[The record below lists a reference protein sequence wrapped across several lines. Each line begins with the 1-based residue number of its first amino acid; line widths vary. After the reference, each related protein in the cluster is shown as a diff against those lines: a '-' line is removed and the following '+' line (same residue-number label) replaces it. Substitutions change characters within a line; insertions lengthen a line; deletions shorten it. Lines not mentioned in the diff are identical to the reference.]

1 MIPEAFIEEWKANAP
16 WQTLAMIE
24 QDMVISRALTEL
36 YNQPKISASLIFR
49 GGTAL
54 NKLYINSPSR
64 YSEDIDLVQIKAEP
78 IGKTLDVI
86 RSVIDPWLGKP
97 SRKLTERSA
106 KLVYKFEAVDRTTAK
121 LKIEINTTEHFYVQ
135 KPKTVNFSMNSEWFS
150 GTTQI
155 LTYEL
160 EELIATKLRA
170 LYQRRKGR
178 DLFDLWLVLKQNL
191 IDVNKVISIFKKYCT
206 HNNQIITRDLF
217 EQNLTLKRN
226 HRDFAVDIKP
236 LLTQEVHWNADEAFE
251 LINEKIIS
259 KLRD

>member
-24 QDMVISRALTEL
+24 QDMVISKALIEL
-36 YNQPKISASLIFR
+36 YNHPKISDALIFR

-54 NKLYINSPSR
+54 NKLYINPPAR
-64 YSEDIDLVQIKAEP
+64 YSEDIDLVQIKSEP

-86 RSVIDPWLGKP
+86 RSVLDSWLGKP
-97 SRKLTERSA
+97 NRKLTERSA
-106 KLVYKFEAVDRTTAK
+106 KLIYKFESVDRITSK
-121 LKIEINTTEHFYVQ
+121 LKIEINTTEHFHVQ
-135 KPKTVNFSMNSEWFS
+135 KPKTMSFFMDSEWFS

-178 DLFDLWLVLKQNL
+178 DLFDIWLVLQQNL
-191 IDVNKVISIFKKYCT
+191 VDVNKVIAIFKKYCT

-217 EQNLTLKRN
+217 EQNLILKRN
-226 HRDFAVDIKP
+226 HRDFAIDIRP
-236 LLTQEVHWNADEAFE
+236 LLAQEVNWNADEAFE
-251 LINEKIIS
+251 LIHEKIIS
-259 KLRD
+259 KLKE

>member
-1 MIPEAFIEEWKANAP
+1 MK
-16 WQTLAMIE
+16 
-24 QDMVISRALTEL
+24 
-36 YNQPKISASLIFR
+36 
-49 GGTAL
+49 
-54 NKLYINSPSR
+54 
-64 YSEDIDLVQIKAEP
+64 
-78 IGKTLDVI
+78 
-86 RSVIDPWLGKP
+86 
-97 SRKLTERSA
+97 
-106 KLVYKFEAVDRTTAK
+106 
-121 LKIEINTTEHFYVQ
+121 
-135 KPKTVNFSMNSEWFS
+135 FSMDSEWFT

-170 LYQRRKGR
+170 LYQRCKGR

-206 HNNQIITRDLF
+206 HNNQIITKDLF

-251 LINEKIIS
+251 LIHKKIIS
-259 KLRD
+259 RLKD

>member
-24 QDMVISRALTEL
+24 QDMVISRVLIEL
-36 YNQPKISASLIFR
+36 YNHPKIKGTLIFR

-54 NKLYINSPSR
+54 NKLYINPPAR
-64 YSEDIDLVQIKAEP
+64 YSEDIDLVQIKSEP
-78 IGKTLDVI
+78 IGKTIDFI
-86 RSVIDPWLGKP
+86 RSVLDSWLGKP
-97 SRKLTERSA
+97 NRKLTERSA
-106 KLVYKFEAVDRTTAK
+106 KLIYKFESVDRTIAK

-135 KPKTVNFSMNSEWFS
+135 KLKTVSFSMNSEWFN

-155 LTYEL
+155 FTYEL

-191 IDVNKVISIFKKYCT
+191 IDANKVISTFKRYCI

-217 EQNLTLKRN
+217 EQNLMLKRN

-236 LLTQEVHWNADEAFE
+236 LLAQEVNWNPDEAFE
-251 LINEKIIS
+251 LINKKIIS
-259 KLRD
+259 RLKD

>member
-24 QDMVISRALTEL
+24 QDMVISRALIEL
-36 YNQPKISASLIFR
+36 YNNAEINDALIFR

-54 NKLYINSPSR
+54 NKLYINPPAR
-64 YSEDIDLVQIKAEP
+64 YSEDIDLVQIKSEP
-78 IGKTLDVI
+78 IGKTINVI
-86 RSVIDPWLGKP
+86 RGLLDPWLGKL
-97 SRKLTERSA
+97 SRNLTKRSA
-106 KLVYKFEAVDRTTAK
+106 KLIYKFESLDKITSK
-121 LKIEINTTEHFYVQ
+121 LKIEINTTEHFHVQ
-135 KPKTVNFSMNSEWFS
+135 KPKRVNFSMDSEWFS
-150 GTTQI
+150 DETEI

-191 IDVNKVISIFKKYCT
+191 IDINKVISIFKKYCAY
-206 HNNQIITRDLF
+206 NKQIISRDLF
-217 EQNLTLKRN
+217 QENLDLKRN

-236 LLTQEVHWNADEAFE
+236 LLAQEVNWNPNEAFK
-251 LINEKIIS
+251 IVKEKIIGR
-259 KLRD
+259 L

>member
-24 QDMVISRALTEL
+24 QDMVISRALIEL
-36 YNQPKISASLIFR
+36 YNQPKIKDALIFR

-54 NKLYINSPSR
+54 NKLYINPPAR
-64 YSEDIDLVQIKAEP
+64 YSEDIDLVQIKSEP
-78 IGKTLDVI
+78 IGKTIDVI
-86 RSVIDPWLGKP
+86 RSVLDSWLGKP
-97 SRKLTERSA
+97 NRNLTERSA
-106 KLVYKFEAVDRTTAK
+106 KLVYKFESVNGTAAK
-121 LKIEINTTEHFYVQ
+121 LKIEINTTEHFHVQ
-135 KPKTVNFSMNSEWFS
+135 KPKTASFSMDSEWFS

-178 DLFDLWLVLKQNL
+178 GLFDLWLVLKQNL
-191 IDVNKVISIFKKYCT
+191 VDVNKVILIFKKYCI
-206 HNNQIITRDLF
+206 HNNQIITSALF

-226 HRDFAVDIKP
+226 HRDFVIDIKP
-236 LLTQEVHWNADEAFE
+236 LLLKD
-251 LINEKIIS
+251 
-259 KLRD
+259 

>member
-24 QDMVISRALTEL
+24 QDMIISRVLVEL
-36 YNQPKISASLIFR
+36 YNQPKIKKTLFFR

-54 NKLYINSPSR
+54 NKLYINPPAR
-64 YSEDIDLVQIKAEP
+64 YSEDIDLVQIKPEP
-78 IGKTLDVI
+78 IGKTIDVI
-86 RSVIDPWLGKP
+86 RNVLDSWFEKP
-97 SRKLTERSA
+97 IRKLTERSI
-106 KLVYKFEAVDRTTAK
+106 KLIYKFETVDRRSAK
-121 LKIEINTTEHFYVQ
+121 LKIEINTTEHFHVQ
-135 KPKTVNFSMNSEWFS
+135 KPKTVNFFMDSEWFS

-178 DLFDLWLVLKQNL
+178 DLFDLYLVLKQNL
-191 IDVNKVISIFKKYCT
+191 IDITKVISIFKKYCS

-217 EQNLTLKRN
+217 EQNLLLKRN
-226 HRDFAVDIKP
+226 HRDFVVDIKP
-236 LLTQEVHWNADEAFE
+236 LLSQEVHWNPDEAFE
-251 LINEKIIS
+251 LIDKKIIS
-259 KLRD
+259 KLF

>member
-24 QDMVISRALTEL
+24 QDMVISRALIEL
-36 YNQPKISASLIFR
+36 YNHPKITDTLVFR

-54 NKLYINSPSR
+54 NKLYINPPAR
-64 YSEDIDLVQIKAEP
+64 YSEDIDLVQIKSEP
-78 IGKTLDVI
+78 IGKTIDAI
-86 RSVIDPWLGKP
+86 RSILDSWLGKP

-106 KLVYKFEAVDRTTAK
+106 KLVYKFESVGRITSK
-121 LKIEINTTEHFYVQ
+121 LKIEINTTEHFHVQ
-135 KPKTVNFSMNSEWFS
+135 EPKTMSFSMDSEWFS
-150 GTTQI
+150 GTTHI

-191 IDVNKVISIFKKYCT
+191 VDVNKVISIFKKYCI

-217 EQNLTLKRN
+217 EQNLILKRN
-226 HRDFAVDIKP
+226 HRDFVIDIKP
-236 LLTQEVHWNADEAFE
+236 LLTQETNWNADEAFE
-251 LINEKIIS
+251 LVNKKIIS
-259 KLRD
+259 RL

>member
-24 QDMVISRALTEL
+24 QDMIISRALIEL
-36 YNQPKISASLIFR
+36 YNHPQIKDALIFR

-54 NKLYINSPSR
+54 NKLYINPPAR

-78 IGKTLDVI
+78 IGKTLDFI
-86 RSVIDPWLGKP
+86 RSVLDSWLGKP
-97 SRKLTERSA
+97 NRKLTERSA
-106 KLVYKFEAVDRTTAK
+106 KLVYKFESVNGTTTK
-121 LKIEINTTEHFYVQ
+121 LKIEINTTEHFHVQ
-135 KPKTVNFSMNSEWFS
+135 KPKTVSFSMDSEWFS

-155 LTYEL
+155 FTYEL
-160 EELIATKLRA
+160 EELMATKLRA

-191 IDVNKVISIFKKYCT
+191 VDVNKVILIFRKYCT
-206 HNNQIITRDLF
+206 HNNQIITSTLF

-226 HRDFAVDIKP
+226 HRDFVIDIKS
-236 LLTQEVHWNADEAFE
+236 LLTQEANWNLDEAFE
-251 LINEKIIS
+251 LVTKKIIS
-259 KLRD
+259 KLKD